1 MGWRQQSQHPKKHTR
16 NQSDSTGSISFGTI
30 SAPAS
35 GMKIT
40 VHSDTTESFTS
51 PIVQQHTSRLGQVG
65 DDQGRLYTWPK
76 AEVDAGDLL
85 IGKLVGGASEDSASA
100 SYEISRS
107 MSRCSTVSSEV
118 AVRGRAHTWQAGET
132 TTKMLRALDTLDE
145 DFQQYK
151 DRDTALTSVI
161 ADRALDKSRQLLKEM
176 ALQGLLDEDED
187 ENVEDAAMEDAAR
200 TDDAPQF
207 FSDPSRY
214 SLDPEL
220 LESSFGRSCSPS
232 RMSTAPTTV
241 TTQPM
246 VPLDVI
252 EEVAKLRRRI
262 CELEDYIRANGIAS
276 TMPLCSSEVHLHR
289 SSSFFGGASPKSA
302 DSLMSTTT
310 THDPSS
316 PTALVSGR
324 VTLASSVSSL
334 ESSPMW
340 RTSASGRGNAG
351 VNLPLGTGCTTQAI
365 SSLPALGHPPRLV
378 VTDLPT
384 MATHVQLAMATM
396 SAVSPVQHVL
406 SYPQPTQSPQLV
418 PRPVAVARTTTP
430 HCVQQRDLTVPF
442 AHAATSG

>member
-1 MGWRQQSQHPKKHTR
+1 
-16 NQSDSTGSISFGTI
+16 
-30 SAPAS
+30 
-35 GMKIT
+35 MKIT
-40 VHSDTTESFTS
+40 AHSDTTESFTS

-65 DDQGRLYTWPK
+65 DDQGRLYTWPNV
-76 AEVDAGDLL
+76 EMDADD
-85 IGKLVGGASEDSASA
+85 APEDSVSA
-100 SYEISRS
+100 SYEISSS

-132 TTKMLRALDTLDE
+132 ITKMLPALGTLDE

-176 ALQGLLDEDED
+176 ALQGFLDEDED
-187 ENVEDAAMEDAAR
+187 ENVEDTAMEGAAR
-200 TDDAPQF
+200 TGDTPQF

-220 LESSFGRSCSPS
+220 LESSLDRSCSPS

-246 VPLDVI
+246 VPLEVI

-276 TMPLCSSEVHLHR
+276 TMPLCASEVHLHL
-289 SSSFFGGASPKSA
+289 SSSFFGGASPKST

-365 SSLPALGHPPRLV
+365 SSLPALGWW
-378 VTDLPT
+378 
-384 MATHVQLAMATM
+384 
-396 SAVSPVQHVL
+396 
-406 SYPQPTQSPQLV
+406 
-418 PRPVAVARTTTP
+418 
-430 HCVQQRDLTVPF
+430 
-442 AHAATSG
+442 